1 MRESGNGQR
10 TVFPWS
16 DAQAPYVVGDTVYS
30 GASRG
35 TVVSVDATEVTMG
48 IIWTDSYND
57 ELNEITYP
65 LDATYVR
72 KAFPWE

>member
-35 TVVSVDATEVTMG
+35 TVVHVSDVVAALISVEWDDGKEKYGA
-48 IIWTDSYND
+48 II
-57 ELNEITYP
+57 YP
-65 LDATYVR
+65 AGSTFIR